1 MLHFLIR
8 KGKYKKLYEGEA
20 LIPNVILVWLEYGQS
35 EPMLPLIDLIEII
48 KKIGDSGRKKNI

>member
-8 KGKYKKLYEGEA
+8 KGKYKKLREGEA
-20 LIPNVILVWLEYGQS
+20 FIPNVILVWLEYGQS

-48 KKIGDSGRKKNI
+48 KKDGR